1 MTKTTS
7 HNYQTFLVGG
17 AVRDQLLG
25 LEVIDKDF
33 VVVGATPEVMLKKG
47 FKEVGKDFPVFLHPK
62 TGEEYALARTER
74 KSGRGYKGFVV
85 DFSDDITLEQD
96 LIRRDLTIN
105 AMAQDSAGDIT
116 DPYHGQKDIEN
127 KVLRHVS
134 PAFAEDPLRVLRV
147 ARFAARFSHL
157 DFTVAAE
164 TMALMTELVN
174 QGELEFLTAERVW
187 TETHKA
193 LNTQSP
199 QVYFEVLRECGALN
213 VLFPEIDCLWGIP
226 NPEKWHP
233 EIDTGVH
240 TMMVLEQAALKSN
253 ETIIRFAAVVHDLGK
268 GVTPKEQWPQHRGH
282 EESGVPLIKD
292 LCRRIKAPKEYENL
306 AVQVSRFHLHCHKM
320 FELRPQT
327 IYKVLKTI
335 GAYKKDNILE
345 QFILTCESDFN
356 GRLGLE
362 DNPYPQGDLL
372 RQCCEASKTIES
384 QPLIDKGYE
393 GTKLGEAIER
403 ERIQRIKIVLQ
414 EVKTEAKD

>member
-1 MTKTTS
+1 MEI
-7 HNYQTFLVGG
+7 YLVGG

-25 LEVIDKDF
+25 ITVTDHDY
-33 VVVGATPEVMLKKG
+33 VVVNATPQQMLSQG

-105 AMAQDSAGDIT
+105 AMAQDSEGQII
-116 DPYHGQKDIEN
+116 DPYHGQKDIQH

-147 ARFAARFSHL
+147 ARFAARFNHL
-157 DFTVAAE
+157 GFTIAAE
-164 TMALMTELVN
+164 TMSLMTELVN
-174 QGELEFLTAERVW
+174 QGELEFLTAERIW
-187 TETHKA
+187 AETHKA
-193 LNTQSP
+193 LQTQSP
-199 QVYFEVLRECGALN
+199 QVYFEVLRQCGALK
-213 VLFPEIDCLWGIP
+213 VLFPEMDCLWGIP
-226 NPEKWHP
+226 NPAKWHP
-233 EIDTGVH
+233 EIDTGIH
-240 TMMVLEQAALKSN
+240 TMMVLEQAALKSDDAVV
-253 ETIIRFAAVVHDLGK
+253 RFAAAVHDLGK

-282 EESGVPLIKD
+282 EESGVPLIKN

-327 IYKVLKTI
+327 IYKVLKSI
-335 GAYKKDNILE
+335 GAYKKPNILE
-345 QFILTCESDFN
+345 QFILTCEADFN

-362 DNPYPQGDLL
+362 DTPYPQGNLL
-372 RQCCEASKTIES
+372 RQCSKASETIES
-384 QPLIDKGYE
+384 QPLINKGYE
-393 GTKLGEAIER
+393 GVKLGEAIER
-403 ERIQRIKIVLQ
+403 ERISRIKSVLK
-414 EVKTEAKD
+414 EAKTETEN